1 MTEVK
6 IGDIPR
12 HKIKHSH
19 TLKVSDTFRYIQ
31 SILELQI
38 YSN

>member
-19 TLKVSDTFRYIQ
+19 TLKVSDTNLDTFKVY
-31 SILELQI
+31 
-38 YSN
+38 